1 MIAFVLGGCLL
12 LSLFG
17 TVFIYF
23 YKKTKAYKKQVE
35 RSLKMVPLKIT
46 VPRDL
51 GSKNMQGQT
60 RDNREAAKEII
71 SFMETFYANL
81 STVYK
86 EGIKNIHRN
95 FLYGQ
100 RHIALEMIAKDREIF
115 FHMGVP
121 VILVDMVEKMLS
133 SQYPEA
139 LVEESEEYNIFSEE
153 WKEVGVC
160 GGELKL
166 IKNFIYPIKTYK
178 NLDSEPLESI
188 TNALSSMEQGEGAAV
203 QILIRPVSARKM
215 KKGRTAVR
223 KSQNQKN
230 SGGFAVQMIDAAMT
244 NGQQQVKTSEP
255 VKLTAMEEEVN
266 KAIEEKAGKM
276 AFETVIRFVVST
288 ESKNRSEIIL
298 NELQSSFAQFNNQNL
313 NGFKF
318 VREKNVD
325 NLVTDYIFRFF
336 EHKLFSIDSIFGN
349 FMGHKNIL
357 NAEELSSIFHLPNYL
372 TPSPG
377 IKWLPAKMVELP
389 LSIPEEGTVIG
400 KSSYRGG
407 DKVIRVSDV
416 DKRRHIYIL
425 GQTGTGKSNLMKN
438 MIVDDIINGKGVA
451 YIDPHGQDL
460 EEIVNKIPKERAE
473 DVIIFDAGDIER
485 PMGLNIFEAETTE
498 QKDLVTNEALDILYS
513 LYDPQHTGQIFGPRF
528 DHWFRNAALTLMSD
542 PAGGTFIEIPT
553 LFTNDK
559 FLAEKIKYVT
569 DPIVRSF
576 WVDEFTNTSQQVKS
590 EMLSYFIPKFGAFM
604 TNTTMRNIIG
614 QPISSISLREI
625 MDNKKILL
633 INLSKGRIGE
643 RNMRL
648 LGMIFVI
655 KLQIAGMSRADIPED
670 QRQDFTL
677 YVDEF
682 QNFLTESFAQILSE
696 ARKYRFTLVV
706 ANQFIGQLT
715 DEIRMAVFGNVGT
728 IMSFRVGPED
738 GEYMV
743 KQFEPV
749 FNINDMLNIENGY
762 AFIRLMIGGYP
773 SRPFIVHPSWPPI
786 GVSDTKVGEA
796 IKQLSRLKYAKPKEI
811 VDKEV
816 LSRMPLVVK
825 EQPQDSLTDKIG
837 NI

>member
-1 MIAFVLGGCLL
+1 MVFIVLGGCFLL
-12 LSLFG
+12 CLSGL
-17 TVFIYF
+17 VVLYF

-35 RSLKMVPLKIT
+35 RSLKIVPLKIT

-60 RDNREAAKEII
+60 RDDREAAKEIV

-81 STVYK
+81 STIYK
-86 EGIKNIHRN
+86 RGFKNIHRN
-95 FLYGQ
+95 FFYGQ
-100 RHIALEMIAKDREIF
+100 RHLSLEIIAKDREIF
-115 FHMGVP
+115 FYMGVP

-139 LVEESEEYNIFSEE
+139 LIEESEELNIFSEE

-166 IKNFIYPIKTYK
+166 LKKFIYPIKTYK
-178 NLDSEPLESI
+178 NIDSEPLESI
-188 TNALSSMEQGEGAAV
+188 TNALSRMSQGEGAAI
-203 QILIRPVSARKM
+203 QMLIRPVSARKM
-215 KKGRTAVR
+215 GGGRSAVR

-230 SGGFAVQMIDAAMT
+230 RGSIAGQIIDATLT
-244 NGQQQVKTSEP
+244 NGQGSQSQEP

-266 KAIEEKAGKM
+266 KAIEEKAGKP
-276 AFETVIRFVVST
+276 AFETIIRFVVST
-288 ESKNRSEIIL
+288 QTPHRSEMIL
-298 NELQSSFAQFNNQNL
+298 AELQSAFAQFNDQNL

-325 NLVTDYIFRFF
+325 KLVTDYIFRFF
-336 EHKLFSIDSIFGN
+336 EHKLFSLNSVLGN
-349 FMGHKNIL
+349 FLGHKSIL
-357 NAEELSSIFHLPNYL
+357 NTEELSSIFHLPNYL

-377 IKWLPAKMVELP
+377 INWLPAKMVELP
-389 LSIPEEGTVIG
+389 LNIPQEGTVIG
-400 KSSYRGG
+400 KATYRGEE
-407 DKVIRVSDV
+407 KVIRVSDV
-416 DKRRHIYIL
+416 DKRRHVYIL

-438 MIVDDIINGKGVA
+438 MIVDDIMRGKGVA

-460 EEIVNKIPKERAE
+460 EDVISKIPKERAE

-513 LYDPQHTGQIFGPRF
+513 LYDPNHSGQIFGPRF
-528 DHWFRNAALTLMSD
+528 DHWFRNAALTLMAD

-553 LFTNDK
+553 LFTNER
-559 FLAEKIKYVT
+559 FLAEKLKHVE

-576 WVDEFTNTSQQVKS
+576 WVDEFANTSQQVKS

-604 TNTTMRNIIG
+604 TNTTMRNIMG
-614 QPISSISLREI
+614 QPISSLKLREI

-633 INLSKGRIGE
+633 VNLSKGRIGE
-643 RNMRL
+643 KNMKL

-655 KLQIAGMSRADIPED
+655 KLQVAAMSRADVPED

-696 ARKYRFTLVV
+696 ARKYRFILVV
-706 ANQFIGQLT
+706 ANQFVGQLT
-715 DEIRMAVFGNVGT
+715 DEIRTAVFGNVGT
-728 IMSFRVGPED
+728 VMSFRVGPED

-749 FNINDMLNIENGY
+749 FNVNDMLNMENGY
-762 AFIRLMIGGYP
+762 AVIRLMINGYP
-773 SRPFIVHPSWPPI
+773 SRPFIVNPTWPPI
-786 GVSDTKVGEA
+786 GVSNPKVGEA

-811 VDKEV
+811 VDQEV
-816 LSRMPLVVK
+816 LSRMPIQSAGSQEASSGDL
-825 EQPQDSLTDKIG
+825 PRS
-837 NI
+837 